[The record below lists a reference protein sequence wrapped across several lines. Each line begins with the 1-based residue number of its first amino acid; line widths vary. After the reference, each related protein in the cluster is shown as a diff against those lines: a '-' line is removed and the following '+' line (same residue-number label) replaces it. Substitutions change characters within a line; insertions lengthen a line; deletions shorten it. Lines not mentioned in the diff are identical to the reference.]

1 MFFDNDFCNK
11 QSQHKMK
18 RKYLFLLLF
27 LMPLTIMAQVSGT
40 VSGKLIDGEE
50 GGPMG
55 YATVAI
61 FKEGSDIP
69 FKGCQSDDNGNF
81 KISGLGEGRYTLQFS
96 MVGYLEDSRTI
107 NITAGKN
114 KINLG
119 NITLKGSRMLKE
131 VIVTEQRSQMSF
143 EIDKRVFTVDQS
155 IASTGGSASDVLVDI
170 PSVEVSNEGAVS
182 LRGSESVTIWINGK
196 SSGLTADNQGDILQQ
211 MPAGSI
217 EKIEVITNPSAKH
230 SPEGTAGIINIILKR
245 DRKAGYYGSA
255 QAGGDSRGGY
265 NAGANINFSSG
276 AFDAYGGL
284 NYRNMQF
291 ENDGNTDTRYAGT
304 PYDSYQRQRS
314 SGEHNP
320 NNIFGRAGFTW
331 RMTEKDEIYAN
342 LMGMYGSGKHKN
354 NIITESGWMNNEGN
368 YGDPNRRTVRNTSQ
382 EGSPRMYNVEL
393 GYTHRW
399 SDTHFIDFSV
409 GHHVWTQKRDAT
421 YRQETQIFGADTI
434 IHNSYQFQDG
444 ENKSS
449 NTEIKIDYEY
459 KINDNHRIEAGYK
472 GDFSDD
478 KSPVITYNDEAHRNV
493 DRNLYNKFRYKQD
506 THALYATYSGRVG
519 KLGFQV
525 GLRGEYWNVRTRSY
539 GWNEEQSGQLPGYD
553 SNDFFKLF
561 PSAFL
566 SYEISDGQEIQ
577 VNYTR
582 RLRRPWGGQLNSFQ
596 NISDSTNISFGN
608 PGLVPEYSN
617 AYEINYLKNWD
628 NHTLSVSGY
637 YRTTDG
643 IIERISYSKDN
654 VIYTTHENVAST
666 QSAGLEIVGKNRL
679 FKIVDLT
686 TTVNLFYYKL
696 DGFKYVINNQTIT
709 GEADENFSWNAR
721 MTASVMLPWGI
732 TMQLTGRYNAK
743 RIVAQ
748 GYREPNYA
756 LDLGLRKMFNKNWSI
771 SVNARDLLDSR
782 GWHSVTENNLFRRD
796 SESSRGGR
804 TFGVTLTYSFGNMKA
819 QMPKRKQQEMPS
831 SGYDDMDG
839 GMGEM

>member
-1 MFFDNDFCNK
+1 M
-11 QSQHKMK
+11 
-18 RKYLFLLLF
+18 RKVLFLLLLF
-27 LMPLTIMAQVSGT
+27 PLAIMAQGT
-40 VSGKLIDGEE
+40 GTISGKIIDGENDE
-50 GGPMG
+50 PLGF
-55 YATVAI
+55 ATISVTRA
-61 FKEGSDIP
+61 GSSAP
-69 FKGCQSDDNGNF
+69 TSGATSDDDGNF
-81 KISGLGEGRYTLQFS
+81 LITGLQEGDYTVQFTF
-96 MVGYLEDSRTI
+96 VGYMSDSRKVS
-107 NITAGKN
+107 ITSVRN

-119 NITLKGSRMLKE
+119 NIVMKSDKKMLKE
-131 VIVTEQRSQMSF
+131 VVVTEQRSQMSF

-170 PSVEVSNEGAVS
+170 PSVEISNEGAVS

-196 SSGLTADNQGDILQQ
+196 ASGLTADNQGDILQQ

-255 QAGGDSRGGY
+255 QAGADSRGGY

-276 AFDAYGGL
+276 KFDAYGGL
-284 NYRNMQF
+284 NYRNMSF
-291 ENDGNTDTRYAGT
+291 ENDGYTKTRYFGSN
-304 PYDSYQRQRS
+304 SYQNQDN
-314 SGEHNP
+314 SGEHGP

-331 RMTEKDEIYAN
+331 RMTEKDELYAN
-342 LMGMYGSGKHKN
+342 LMGMYGKGKHN
-354 NIITESGWMNNEGN
+354 NHIVAESGNIESDGTL
-368 YGDPNRRTVRNTSQ
+368 GAPNKRTTRSTSQ

-409 GHHVWTQKRDAT
+409 GHHVWSQKRDAT
-421 YRQETQIFGADTI
+421 YRQTTEIFAADTMV
-434 IHNSYQFQDG
+434 HNSYQFQDG
-444 ENKSS
+444 ENRSS
-449 NTEIKIDYEY
+449 STEIKLDYEY

-478 KSPVITYNDEAHRNV
+478 KSPVITYNDESHSEASL

-506 THALYATYSGRVG
+506 THAFYGTYSGRIG

-525 GLRGEYWNVRTRSY
+525 GLRGEYWRVKTRSY
-539 GWNEEQSGQLPGYD
+539 GYTQEQSGQLPGYE

-566 SYEISDGQEIQ
+566 SYQISEGQEIQ
-577 VNYTR
+577 ANYTR

-608 PGLVPEYSN
+608 PELTPEYSN
-617 AYEINYLKNWD
+617 AYELNYLMKWRD
-628 NHTLSVSGY
+628 HTLSLSGY
-637 YRTTDG
+637 YRTTDDV
-643 IIERISYSKDN
+643 IERISYSKDR

-666 QSAGLEIVGKNRL
+666 QSAGLEIVSKNKL
-679 FKIVDLT
+679 FRALDLT

-696 DGFKYVINNQTIT
+696 DAFKYIINQQEIT
-709 GEADENFSWNAR
+709 GKADENFSWNAR
-721 MTASVMLPWGI
+721 MTASVMLPWGV

-748 GYREPNYA
+748 GFREPNYA
-756 LDLGLRKMFNKNWSI
+756 VDLGLRKMFNKNWSI

-782 GWHSVTENNLFRRD
+782 GWHSVTENSNFYRD
-796 SESSRGGR
+796 SKSSRGGR

-819 QMPKRKQQEMPS
+819 NMQKRKKQEVPS
-831 SGYDDMDG
+831 SGYDDMEG

>member
-18 RKYLFLLLF
+18 RKYLFLLLL
-27 LMPLTIMAQVSGT
+27 LMPFAIMAQVAGT
-40 VSGKLIDGEE
+40 VSGKLINGEE

-69 FKGCQSDDNGNF
+69 FNGCLSDDNGNF
-81 KISGLGEGRYTLQFS
+81 KISGLGEGRYTLKFS
-96 MVGYLEDSRTI
+96 MVGYLDDSRTI
-107 NITAGKN
+107 SITAGKN

-119 NITLKGSRMLKE
+119 NITLKGSHMLKE
-131 VIVTEQRSQMSF
+131 VVVTEQRSQMSF

-284 NYRNMQF
+284 NYRDMQF

-342 LMGMYGSGKHKN
+342 LMGMYGNGKHKN
-354 NIITESGWMNNEGN
+354 NIITESGWMNSEGN
-368 YGDPNRRTVRNTSQ
+368 YGDPNRRTERNTSQ

-493 DRNLYNKFRYKQD
+493 DQNLYNKFRYKQD

-539 GWNEEQSGQLPGYD
+539 GWNEEQSGQLPGYN

-643 IIERISYSKDN
+643 VIERISYSKDN

-696 DGFKYVINNQTIT
+696 DGFKYIINNQTIT

-732 TMQLTGRYNAK
+732 TMQVTGRYNAK

-782 GWHSVTENNLFRRD
+782 GWHSVTKNNLFRRD

-819 QMPKRKQQEMPS
+819 KMPKRKQQEMPS
-831 SGYDDMDG
+831 SGYDEMDG

>member
-1 MFFDNDFCNK
+1 
-11 QSQHKMK
+11 MK
-18 RKYLFLLLF
+18 RKYLFLLLL
-27 LMPLTIMAQVSGT
+27 LMPFAIMAQVAGT

-55 YATVAI
+55 YATVGVY
-61 FKEGSDIP
+61 KEGNDTP

-81 KISGLGEGRYTLQFS
+81 KINGLGEGRYTLKFS
-96 MVGYLEDSRTI
+96 MVGYLDDSRTI
-107 NITAGKN
+107 SITAGKN

-131 VIVTEQRSQMSF
+131 VVVTEQRSQMSF

-342 LMGMYGSGKHKN
+342 LMGMYGNGKHKN
-354 NIITESGWMNNEGN
+354 NIITESGWMNSEGN

-449 NTEIKIDYEY
+449 NTEIKLDYEY

-539 GWNEEQSGQLPGYD
+539 GWNEEQSGQLPGYN

-643 IIERISYSKDN
+643 VIERISYSKDN

-732 TMQLTGRYNAK
+732 TMQVTGRYNAK